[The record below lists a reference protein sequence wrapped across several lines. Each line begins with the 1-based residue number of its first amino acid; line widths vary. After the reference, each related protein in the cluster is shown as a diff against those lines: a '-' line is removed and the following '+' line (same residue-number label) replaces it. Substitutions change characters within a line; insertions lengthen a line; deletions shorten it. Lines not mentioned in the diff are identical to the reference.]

1 MKIKKQPKA
10 AVKASENVTTQSDF
24 SAVDTVLDGC
34 NAYANAKC
42 YIQNA
47 IKELST
53 VTTDDIVAK
62 DSIANLAV
70 VILDLEG
77 NC

>member
-10 AVKASENVTTQSDF
+10 TVKASENVTTQSDF
-24 SAVDTVLDGC
+24 SAVETVLDGC
-34 NAYANAKC
+34 NAYEDAKC

-53 VTTDDIVAK
+53 IANDDPVAK

-70 VILDLEG
+70 VILDLES
-77 NC
+77 NH

>member
-10 AVKASENVTTQSDF
+10 TVKASENVTTQSDF
-24 SAVDTVLDGC
+24 SAVETVLDRC
-34 NAYANAKC
+34 NAYEDAKC

-53 VTTDDIVAK
+53 IANDDPVAK

-70 VILDLEG
+70 VILDLES
-77 NC
+77 NH

>member
-10 AVKASENVTTQSDF
+10 TVKASENVTTQSDF
-24 SAVDTVLDGC
+24 SAVETVLDGY
-34 NAYANAKC
+34 NAYEDAKC

-53 VTTDDIVAK
+53 IANDDPVAK

-70 VILDLEG
+70 VILDLES
-77 NC
+77 NH